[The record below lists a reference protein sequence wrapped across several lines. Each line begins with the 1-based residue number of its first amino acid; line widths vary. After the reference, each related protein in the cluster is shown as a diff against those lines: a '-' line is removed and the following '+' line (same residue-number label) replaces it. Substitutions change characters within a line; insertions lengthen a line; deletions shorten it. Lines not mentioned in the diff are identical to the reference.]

1 MAMEVWQ
8 TVFTIAGGAVSV
20 TIGVVI
26 GAVLARRAQDQH
38 WLRDKQLT
46 AYQELLSQYA
56 TFVMILRR
64 AHWGRTQW
72 DYDWA
77 VWSAA
82 LTSASLV
89 APADVADEIDA
100 FATTIGT
107 FLNKAAVDTA
117 TAGLSEDEFDQA
129 MRAPGRAQLSLVNA
143 IRRSL
148 GRDQAPLSVWLGG
161 SLADPARSRG

>member
-1 MAMEVWQ
+1 MVVLE
-8 TVFTIAGGAVSV
+8 TVLTVAGGAVSV
-20 TIGVVI
+20 TVGVVI

-38 WLRDKQLT
+38 WLRDKQLA
-46 AYQELLSQYA
+46 AYQELMRQYA

-64 AHWGRTQW
+64 AHWARTHW

-89 APADVADEIDA
+89 APADVADEIDT
-100 FATTIGT
+100 FATAVGT
-107 FLNKAAVDTA
+107 FLSRAAVDT
-117 TAGLSEDEFDQA
+117 TTVPLSEDEFDQA
-129 MRAPGRAQLSLVNA
+129 MRAPAGAQLALVNA

-148 GRDQAPLSVWLGG
+148 GRDQAPLSTWLGG
-161 SLADPARSRG
+161 SLADPTRSRD